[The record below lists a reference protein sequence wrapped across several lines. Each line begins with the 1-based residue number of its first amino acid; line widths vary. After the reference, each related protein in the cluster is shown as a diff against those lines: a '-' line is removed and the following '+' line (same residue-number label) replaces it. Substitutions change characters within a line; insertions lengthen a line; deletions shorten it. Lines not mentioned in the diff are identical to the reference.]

1 MHIDGSIKC
10 RKVLAEHF
18 NTQHLFGQGCSGRL
32 HKVSEQG
39 KFRSRQFQQLSLAV
53 GFLFSWVDLNVL
65 TLDDIAVFRR
75 EAVLRTAQIARMRA
89 SNSRSLKVWQI
100 IIRSEL

>member
-75 EAVLRTAQIARMRA
+75 EAVLRTAQNRTNARQQLAIAKRFGR
-89 SNSRSLKVWQI
+89 
-100 IIRSEL
+100 

>member
-65 TLDDIAVFRR
+65 TLDDIAVLGVRPFCVRR
-75 EAVLRTAQIARMRA
+75 KIARMRA
-89 SNSRSLKVWQI
+89 SNSRSLKGLG
-100 IIRSEL
+100 R